1 MTATLKVVHKA
12 IGIEVRRGA
21 YDILVD
27 GVSVGNVKMNHTTSV
42 PIDPGR
48 HTLQVRHRRS
58 SSRPVA
64 IQAAESQTLVYRCTG
79 KSFLPVFLLSFVMP
93 SLALQVRRVH

>member
-12 IGIEVRRGA
+12 IDVEVRRGA

-27 GVSVGNVKMNHTTSV
+27 GVPVGNVKMNHTTSV
-42 PIDPGR
+42 SIDPGR

-64 IQAAESQTLVYRCTG
+64 IEAAEGQTLVYRCTG
-79 KSFLPVFLLSFVMP
+79 KSFLPVFLLSFVVR
-93 SLALQVRRVH
+93 SFALHLRRVH